1 MYLHLYLTKY
11 KALYEDF
18 SNIQETVKQKIQVAI
33 MEFRHTDVSNSI
45 FAENLLIKQVDN
57 DFLLIFWDDKNICAY
72 FVNEFN
78 IIVLE
83 FPNLDYSDKLLYKE
97 FVDVKNKFIKISFR
111 CKKEDF
117 RAMIAPIAITYGF
130 HINRL
135 SDRNIIIG
143 EVVK

>member
-1 MYLHLYLTKY
+1 MLLHLYLTKY
-11 KALYEDF
+11 KALYKDF
-18 SNIQETVKQKIQVAI
+18 NNIPDKVKQKIRVTI
-33 MEFRHTDVSNSI
+33 TKFNTTEV

-78 IIVLE
+78 IKVLE

-97 FVDVKNKFIKISFR
+97 FVDVKNKFITISFR

-117 RAMIAPIAITYGF
+117 GAMIAPIAVTYGF

-135 SDRNIIIG
+135 SDKNIIIG

>member
-11 KALYEDF
+11 KALYGDF
-18 SNIQETVKQKIQVAI
+18 NNIPDKVKQKIRVTI
-33 MEFRHTDVSNSI
+33 TKFNTTEV

-72 FVNEFN
+72 FVNEFS

-117 RAMIAPIAITYGF
+117 RAMIAPIAVTYDF

-135 SDRNIIIG
+135 SDKNIIIG

>member
-11 KALYEDF
+11 KALYKDF
-18 SNIQETVKQKIQVAI
+18 NNIPDKVKQKIRVTI
-33 MEFRHTDVSNSI
+33 TKFNTTEV

-117 RAMIAPIAITYGF
+117 RAMIAPIAVTYGF

-135 SDRNIIIG
+135 SDKNIIIG

>member
-1 MYLHLYLTKY
+1 MFLHLYLTKY
-11 KALYEDF
+11 KALYKDF
-18 SNIQETVKQKIQVAI
+18 NNIPDKVKQKIRVTI
-33 MEFRHTDVSNSI
+33 TKFNTTEV

-117 RAMIAPIAITYGF
+117 RAMIAPIAVTYDF

-135 SDRNIIIG
+135 SNKNIIIG

>member
-11 KALYEDF
+11 KALYKDF
-18 SNIQETVKQKIQVAI
+18 NNIPDKVKQKIRVTI
-33 MEFRHTDVSNSI
+33 TKFNTTEV

-97 FVDVKNKFIKISFR
+97 FVDVKNKFITISFR

-117 RAMIAPIAITYGF
+117 RAMIAPIAVTYGF

-135 SDRNIIIG
+135 SDKNIIIG

>member
-1 MYLHLYLTKY
+1 MFLHLYLTKY
-11 KALYEDF
+11 KALYKDF
-18 SNIQETVKQKIQVAI
+18 NNIPDKVKQKIRVTI
-33 MEFRHTDVSNSI
+33 TKFNTTEV

-117 RAMIAPIAITYGF
+117 RAMIAPIAVTYGF

-135 SDRNIIIG
+135 SNKNIIIG